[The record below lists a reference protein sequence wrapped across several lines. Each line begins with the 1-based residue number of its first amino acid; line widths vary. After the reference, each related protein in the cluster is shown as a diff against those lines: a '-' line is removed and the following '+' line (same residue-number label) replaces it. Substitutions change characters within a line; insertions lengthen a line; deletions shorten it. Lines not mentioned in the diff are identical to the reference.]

1 MKWERTR
8 KGWPSCLEPADSWLR
23 LALDTINFG
32 NGITNVPAEAS
43 QNAGKFTVFLIQLG
57 YSKEWKEV
65 KNAGFRRSI
74 DDLDHNWYQLEF
86 GDVGG
91 IF

>member
-1 MKWERTR
+1 M
-8 KGWPSCLEPADSWLR
+8 
-23 LALDTINFG
+23 NFG
-32 NGITNVPAEAS
+32 NSIT
-43 QNAGKFTVFLIQLG
+43 NAGKFTVFLIQLG

-74 DDLDHNWYQLEF
+74 DDLDHNWYQIEF
-86 GDVGG
+86 GDVFEGG